1 MNKKIILG
9 KTILSA
15 VLLICSLN
23 SCKNE
28 SKITDSKEVAEEQN
42 EAKFEDTKSKED
54 DSHYLVDA
62 AETDMKGIEIG
73 KLAQQKA
80 TDPEVKNFGKMLVDN
95 HTKSLG
101 TVKIL
106 ASRKNI
112 SLPASLTEKGKEAY
126 NKLNEKSGIAFD
138 KKFSEMMVEGHEK
151 MIEKM
156 NKVAEKAT
164 DEEIRVWASNK
175 ISTLTTHLEHAKKM
189 KRVVDAIK

>member
-189 KRVVDAIK
+189 KKVVDAIK

>member
-62 AETDMKGIEIG
+62 AETDMKEIEIG

-151 MIEKM
+151 VIEKM
-156 NKVAEKAT
+156 NKTAEKAT

-175 ISTLTTHLEHAKKM
+175 ISTLTRHLEHAKKM